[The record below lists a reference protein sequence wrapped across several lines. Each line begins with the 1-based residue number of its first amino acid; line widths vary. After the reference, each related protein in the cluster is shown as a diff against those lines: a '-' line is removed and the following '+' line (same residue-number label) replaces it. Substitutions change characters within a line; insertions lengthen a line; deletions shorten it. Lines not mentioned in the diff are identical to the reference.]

1 MCDYV
6 YSGMCFHAMMNITG
20 DGHAATADATA
31 DDDTARVRKAKLLQH
46 ICTAHNV
53 PD

>member
-1 MCDYV
+1 MYFDKCIQT
-6 YSGMCFHAMMNITG
+6 MMNVTG

>member
-1 MCDYV
+1 MYFDKC
-6 YSGMCFHAMMNITG
+6 MMNITG